1 MKKFGLQLPCRWVWY
16 FLIFAFSLYRNFKRL
31 LSKILQWILRVLSNW
46 YHVTNIF
53 DLLICDNETMALL
66 LNFFEIC
73 TEMHFVSL
81 FFSKWKKH
89 YNLLLVVRLK
99 CTVVHY
105 ANLNS
110 SSKNKAFLN
119 YGSLNMLFRF
129 FRFPIYV
136 YFNETFVKKLMK
148 QLSSFNT
155 NFQNSFID
163 VVYCR
168 TLRCQTLWY

>member
-1 MKKFGLQLPCRWVWY
+1 MR
-16 FLIFAFSLYRNFKRL
+16 I
-31 LSKILQWILRVLSNW
+31 LSNF
-46 YHVTNIF
+46 YYVTNI
-53 DLLICDNETMALL
+53 LHLHIYDNETAALL
-66 LNFFEIC
+66 FFFLKFAQIC
-73 TEMHFVSL
+73 IL
-81 FFSKWKKH
+81 FLYFFQNERNIKTS
-89 YNLLLVVRLK
+89 LLVVLLK

-129 FRFPIYV
+129 FQFLLYV

-155 NFQNSFID
+155 NFQNSFED

-168 TLRCQTLWY
+168 ILRYQTLWY

>member
-1 MKKFGLQLPCRWVWY
+1 MVFPFTQISNDYCQKSYNGFWG
-16 FLIFAFSLYRNFKRL
+16 FLINPTTSQIFLIYTFVTMKQRQQNITTSLL
-31 LSKILQWILRVLSNW
+31 MV
-46 YHVTNIF
+46 H
-53 DLLICDNETMALL
+53 
-66 LNFFEIC
+66 
-73 TEMHFVSL
+73 
-81 FFSKWKKH
+81 
-89 YNLLLVVRLK
+89 LK

-129 FRFPIYV
+129 FRFLIYV

-155 NFQNSFID
+155 NFQNSFED

-168 TLRCQTLWY
+168 ILRYQTLWY